1 MIRRFDSWLVMFSA
15 VLVLGCA
22 ASPATPAMDAANN
35 SDGKTT
41 DGTTSDGS
49 GTDNA
54 AVSDTGTTCPHPPD
68 LTAAAPAC
76 NSVVNSAHAVPFTAR
91 TGTPPTPMGGMILD
105 GVYVSTA
112 TEGWGA
118 VSPAGRRITIVVLGG
133 ATQMLW
139 TGEVLDATGATVTLS
154 FAANA
159 HAAASGKQIAFTV
172 DCSSSS
178 PSPIPPAL
186 TYTATATQLILS
198 LTNGADSSVTTYT
211 RTGCP

>member
-1 MIRRFDSWLVMFSA
+1 MLSA
-15 VLVLGCA
+15 TLLLGGCA
-22 ASPATPAMDAANN
+22 ANSATSVSDAAS
-35 SDGKTT
+35 SDGTAP
-41 DGTTSDGS
+41 DRTSIDGS
-49 GTDNA
+49 ITDNA
-54 AVSDTGTTCPHPPD
+54 AGGDAGTTCNHPPA

-76 NSVVNSAHAVPFTAR
+76 NTVVNSAHAVPFTAR
-91 TGTPPTPMGGMILD
+91 TGTPPTPIGGTILD

-139 TGEVLDATGATVTLS
+139 TGEVLDATGAAVTLS

-159 HAAASGKQIAFTV
+159 HAAATGSQIAFTV
-172 DCSSSS
+172 DCSSST

-186 TYTATATQLILS
+186 MYTATSTQLILS
-198 LTNGADSSVTTYT
+198 LNNGADSSVTTYT

>member
-1 MIRRFDSWLVMFSA
+1 MLSATLLLV
-15 VLVLGCA
+15 GCA
-22 ASPATPAMDAANN
+22 GNPASSAGDAAS
-35 SDGKTT
+35 SDGAAPDQTNP
-41 DGTTSDGS
+41 DRTTSDGS
-49 GTDNA
+49 GPDSA
-54 AVSDTGTTCPHPPD
+54 AVSDTGTACNHPPE
-68 LTAAAPAC
+68 LTAAAPTC

-91 TGTPPTPMGGMILD
+91 TGTPPTPAGGTIRD

-118 VSPAGRRITIVVLGG
+118 VSAAGRRITIVVLGG

-139 TGEVLDATGATVTLS
+139 KGDVLDATGATVTLS

-159 HAAASGKQIAFTV
+159 HIAATGTQIAFTV
-172 DCSSSS
+172 DCSSST

-186 TYTATATQLILS
+186 TYTATASQLILS
-198 LTNGADSSVTTYT
+198 LNSGADSSVTTYT

>member
-1 MIRRFDSWLVMFSA
+1 MRRFDFWLVMLSTA
-15 VLVLGCA
+15 LVLAGCA
-22 ASPATPAMDAANN
+22 GNPAASGSDAAN
-35 SDGKTT
+35 SDGATADKANA
-41 DGTTSDGS
+41 DGAA
-49 GTDNA
+49 TDNA
-54 AVSDTGTTCPHPPD
+54 AASDAGTTCDHPPA
-68 LTAAAPAC
+68 LTAAARAC

-91 TGTPPTPMGGMILD
+91 SGTPSTPMGGVILD
-105 GVYVSTA
+105 GLYVSTA

-133 ATQMLW
+133 GTQMLW
-139 TGEVLDATGATVTLS
+139 TGDVLDATGATVTLS

-159 HAAASGKQIAFTV
+159 HAAASGNQIAFTV

-186 TYTATATQLILS
+186 TYTASATQLILS
-198 LTNGADSSVTTYT
+198 LLNGADTSVTTYT